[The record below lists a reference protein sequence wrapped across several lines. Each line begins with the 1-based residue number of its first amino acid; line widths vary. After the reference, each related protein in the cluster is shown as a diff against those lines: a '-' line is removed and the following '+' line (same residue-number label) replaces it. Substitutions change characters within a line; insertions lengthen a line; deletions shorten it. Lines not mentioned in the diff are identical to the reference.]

1 MANKDLYGKTYT
13 VPNDVISSLSNEIT
27 RNKNNKSL
35 KGYKRA
41 QNIVNDRTMSYSM
54 LKRMKNFFDSY
65 KGSKS
70 DSEYLINGGE
80 KMKTWVNNTLNKNRG
95 DITRQKRLKSDSG
108 MKNQFKKTHTKD
120 RDNKNVT
127 KVNVARTQN
136 NSREIFTNK
145 TVYKEMINTINKILK
160 N

>member
-41 QNIVNDRTMSYSM
+41 QNIANDRSMSYSM

-65 KGSKS
+65 KGGKS

-127 KVNVARTQN
+127 KVNVARAQN

>member
-13 VPNDVISSLSNEIT
+13 VPNGVISSLSNEIN

-41 QNIVNDRTMSYSM
+41 QNIVNDRAMSYSM

-65 KGSKS
+65 KGGKG

-127 KVNVARTQN
+127 KVNVARAQN

>member
-1 MANKDLYGKTYT
+1 MANKDLYGNNYT
-13 VPNDVISSLSNEIT
+13 VPNDVVSGINNEIS

-41 QNIVNDRTMSYSM
+41 QNIVGDKTMTYSM
-54 LKRMKNFFDSY
+54 LKRVKNFFDGFSGG
-65 KGSKS
+65 KNTP
-70 DSEYLINGGE
+70 EYLINGGE
-80 KMKTWVNNTLNKNRG
+80 KMKTWVNNTLKQSRG
-95 DITRQKRLKSDSG
+95 DINRQKTVKSDSG

-120 RDNKNVT
+120 KENKNVT
-127 KVNVARTQN
+127 KVNVARPQN
-136 NSREIFTNK
+136 TARQIFTNK